1 MSLYYRV
8 ESKRYLSEEQMSS
21 HMEQLQLTTP
31 PYHTDYQDIDTTLQP
46 TDWFNYQLM
55 TYNEED
61 TPQLIEDT
69 NRTSS
74 NTVFIIKD
82 PMCQDPE
89 LNQSSST
96 GGKWEVI
103 LEDLSD
109 DDSPERSS

>member
-1 MSLYYRV
+1 MSLCYRV

-31 PYHTDYQDIDTTLQP
+31 PYHTDYQNIDTTLQP

-61 TPQLIEDT
+61 TPQLIEEP
-69 NRTSS
+69 NRTS
-74 NTVFIIKD
+74 NNGVFIIKD

-89 LNQSSST
+89 LNQSLST
-96 GGKWEVI
+96 TGKWEVI

-109 DDSPERSS
+109 DDTPERSV